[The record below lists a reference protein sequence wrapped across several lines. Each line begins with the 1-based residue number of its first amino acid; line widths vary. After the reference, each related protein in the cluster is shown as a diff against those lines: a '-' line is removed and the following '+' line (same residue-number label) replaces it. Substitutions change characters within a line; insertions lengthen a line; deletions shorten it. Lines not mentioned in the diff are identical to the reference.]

1 MFVKGGETALL
12 NEKVANSSVSKL
24 NITAENTEFF
34 TTIMKTK
41 RTQNT
46 HSSKETN
53 DLIVILTVDAPRT

>member
-46 HSSKETN
+46 YSSKETN

>member
-24 NITAENTEFF
+24 NITAENTEFL

-46 HSSKETN
+46 YSSKETN